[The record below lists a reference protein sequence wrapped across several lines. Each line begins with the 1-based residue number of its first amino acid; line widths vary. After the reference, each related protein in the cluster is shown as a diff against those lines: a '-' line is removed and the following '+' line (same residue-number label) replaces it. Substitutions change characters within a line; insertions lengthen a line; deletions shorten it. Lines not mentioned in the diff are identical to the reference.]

1 MSAWLGGRL
10 QVRRRVIEE
19 AVSPCLPQ
27 LGDIIISGPGLEW
40 SLSDGAIFHARYIT
54 MNNV

>member
-1 MSAWLGGRL
+1 MSVWPGGWL

-19 AVSPCLPQ
+19 AVSPCLPH

-40 SLSDGAIFHARYIT
+40 SLSDGALFRARYLT
-54 MNNV
+54 MKNI